1 MDSQRLH
8 KGNLNAHRM
17 EFKGVTEAR
26 TAKIQ
31 FIILALISF
40 TIGEN
45 GLNKLMKFGDY
56 ENHLLCIFPVQKLS

>member
-8 KGNLNAHRM
+8 KGNLNALRM

-31 FIILALISF
+31 FLFLALISF
-40 TIGEN
+40 TIGDN

-56 ENHLLCIFPVQKLS
+56 ENHLRCICSQQKHS